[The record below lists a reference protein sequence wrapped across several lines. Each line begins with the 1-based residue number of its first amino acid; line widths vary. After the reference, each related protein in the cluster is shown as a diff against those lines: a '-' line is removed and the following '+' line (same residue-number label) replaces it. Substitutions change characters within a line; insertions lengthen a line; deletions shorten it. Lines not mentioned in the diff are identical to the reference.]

1 MGHIWFADRFCWAYI
16 ALLKDCNLLPIFK
29 LCRCHVK
36 IQVPIKRITVFWKH
50 WVSILIREQQAGV
63 QRGGPLHTE
72 YAVTKEGSGPAQ
84 PEEGPALGKRLSLH
98 SKNGGGGRSYIPT
111 LCSSPP
117 AFSPLIPVCKG
128 PGPKALAELPSSPSF
143 CPPTRWGTVPSGL
156 PQSPPISFIY
166 LAMPGRFCSTQTL

>member
-16 ALLKDCNLLPIFK
+16 ALLKDCNLCPIFK
-29 LCRCHVK
+29 LCRCHMK
-36 IQVPIKRITVFWKH
+36 IQVPIKRITRFWKH
-50 WVSILIREQQAGV
+50 WVSILTREQQAGV
-63 QRGGPLHTE
+63 KRGGPLYTE
-72 YAVTKEGSGPAQ
+72 YALTKESSVHAQ

-98 SKNGGGGRSYIPT
+98 SKDGWGGRSYIPT

-143 CPPTRWGTVPSGL
+143 PIPTSWA
-156 PQSPPISFIY
+156 QCPPISFIY
-166 LAMPGRFCSTQTL
+166 LAVPGLCCRTQTL